1 MSRLSIGACVK
12 MYGLAGIRSKF
23 GEEAEYRQAGGR
35 AMSIQVYGF
44 WRSIASFRVRVA
56 LRLKELPFE
65 EIPIDILSGEQF
77 EPGYAAVNAER
88 VVPTFIH
95 DGHSVFQ
102 SLAIIEYLE
111 DIQPKP
117 RLIPED
123 AKERAYARSLALMT
137 IADAHPLVV
146 PRVRNHLAK
155 TFGADAKAIEDWGK
169 HWTNE
174 GLATYERLLAKRPPA
189 PFALGAQPGLADIC
203 IAGQVISAHFLK
215 LELSAFPAVAR
226 LADRCFEMPAFAT
239 SHPFEQPGFK
249 TAGAQH

>member
-1 MSRLSIGACVK
+1 
-12 MYGLAGIRSKF
+12 
-23 GEEAEYRQAGGR
+23 
-35 AMSIQVYGF
+35 MSIQIYGF

-56 LRLKELPFE
+56 LRLKGLPFE
-65 EIPIDILSGEQF
+65 ETPIDILSGEQF
-77 EPGYAAVNAER
+77 EAGYEAVNAER

-117 RLIPED
+117 RLIPQD
-123 AKERAYARSLALMT
+123 PKERAYARSLALMT
-137 IADAHPLVV
+137 IADSHPLLV

-155 TFGADAKAIEDWGK
+155 TFGADAKAIEEWGK
-169 HWTNE
+169 HWTTE
-174 GLATYERLLAKRPPA
+174 GLATYERLLVRRAPA
-189 PFALGAQPGLADIC
+189 PFALGAEPGLADIC
-203 IAGQVISAHFLK
+203 IAGQVVGAHYLK
-215 LELSAFPAVAR
+215 LDLNAFPIVSR

-249 TAGAQH
+249 TAAPH

>member
-1 MSRLSIGACVK
+1 
-12 MYGLAGIRSKF
+12 
-23 GEEAEYRQAGGR
+23 
-35 AMSIQVYGF
+35 MSIQVYGF

-56 LRLKELPFE
+56 LKLKGLPFE

-77 EPGYAAVNAER
+77 KPGYEAVNAER

-111 DIQPKP
+111 EIQPEP
-117 RLIPED
+117 RLIPQD
-123 AKERAYARSLALMT
+123 PKERAYARSLALMT

-155 TFGADAKAIEDWGK
+155 AFGADAKVVEDWGK
-169 HWTNE
+169 HWTIE
-174 GLATYERLLAKRPPA
+174 GLATYERLFARRAPA
-189 PFALGAQPGLADIC
+189 PFALGAEPGLADIC
-203 IAGQVISAHFLK
+203 VAGQVVTAQYLK
-215 LELSAFPAVAR
+215 LELNAFPVVAR
-226 LADRCFEMPAFAT
+226 LVDRCFEMPAFAT

-249 TAGAQH
+249 AAAAH

>member
-1 MSRLSIGACVK
+1 
-12 MYGLAGIRSKF
+12 
-23 GEEAEYRQAGGR
+23 
-35 AMSIQVYGF
+35 MSIQVYGF

-56 LRLKELPFE
+56 LKLKGLPFE

-77 EPGYAAVNAER
+77 KPGYEAVNAER

-111 DIQPKP
+111 EIQPEP
-117 RLIPED
+117 RLIPQD
-123 AKERAYARSLALMT
+123 PKERAYARSLALMT

-155 TFGADAKAIEDWGK
+155 AFGADAKVIEDWGK
-169 HWTNE
+169 HWTIE
-174 GLATYERLLAKRPPA
+174 GLVTYERLFARRAPA
-189 PFALGAQPGLADIC
+189 PFALGAEPGLADIC
-203 IAGQVISAHFLK
+203 IAGQVVTAQYLK
-215 LELSAFPAVAR
+215 LELNAFPVVAR

-249 TAGAQH
+249 AAAAH